1 MNKKPVPTAL
11 TIAGVDSGGGA
22 GIAADLKT
30 FAALGIHG
38 LVAVTSVT
46 AQNTYSVIGIHD
58 IPPQMV
64 ELQIRAVA
72 EDMGVDAAKTG
83 MLSNP
88 EIVRTVARVVREYN
102 FPLVVDPVIFAKSG
116 ARLLLEEAVEVLTK
130 ELLPIALITTP
141 NIPEAERLSGII
153 IRTLDDAE
161 KAAKKISDLY
171 GVRGVVVKGGHLMSG
186 EKSIDVLYYDGVIKK
201 YETPRV
207 EGCTHGTGCSFSAA
221 IAGYLAKGYDVFE
234 AVARAKEFIYNAIL
248 RSYKI
253 GKGHCPVNPSANIDL
268 YAEIYKAQ
276 RELER
281 AVERLMIRDKEFVH
295 LIPEVQTN
303 FVYSPPAHLAKDTG
317 DVIGIPG
324 RIVNYMGRARAS
336 GQPTPGASSHMA
348 RAVLT
353 IMSYEPSMRSG
364 INIAYSKELE
374 ELLRELKFK
383 VSYFD
388 RREEPEEV
396 KRIEGGTTRWGIAVA
411 IERIRDIPDA
421 VIDYGEHGKEPLIMI
436 FGRDPDDVVDKIF
449 KILDKAKE
457 KKIF

>member
-1 MNKKPVPTAL
+1 MSKKLIPTAL

-30 FAALGIHG
+30 FAAIGVHG

-46 AQNTYSVIGIHD
+46 AQNTYAVIGIHD

-72 EDMGVDAAKTG
+72 DDIGVDAAKTG

-88 EIVRTVARVVREYN
+88 EIVRTVARVVKEYN

-116 ARLLLEEAVEVLTK
+116 ARLLLEEAVEVLIK
-130 ELLPIALITTP
+130 ELLPVALITTP
-141 NIPEAERLSGII
+141 NISEAERLSGMI
-153 IRTLDDAE
+153 IRNLDDAE

-171 GVRGVVVKGGHLMSG
+171 GVRGVIVKGGHLTGS
-186 EKSIDVLYYDGVIKK
+186 EKSIDILYYEGVVKK
-201 YETPRV
+201 YKTPRID
-207 EGCTHGTGCSFSAA
+207 GCTHGTGCSFSAA
-221 IAGYLAKGYDVFE
+221 ITGYLAKGFNVFD
-234 AVARAKEFIYNAIL
+234 AVAKAKEFIYNAIL

-253 GKGHCPVNPSANIDL
+253 GKGHCPVNPSANVDL

-276 RELER
+276 RELED
-281 AVERLMIRDKEFVH
+281 AVKKLLTRDEEFVH

-303 FVYSPPAHLAKDTG
+303 FVYSPPVYLAKNIE
-317 DVIGIPG
+317 DVVGIPG
-324 RIVNYMGRARAS
+324 RIVNYVGRARAS
-336 GQPTPGASSHMA
+336 GYPMPGASSHMA

-353 IMSYEPSMRSG
+353 IMKYDPSIRSG
-364 INIAYSKELE
+364 INIAYSKEIE
-374 ELLRELKFK
+374 DTLRELGFK

-396 KRIEGGTTRWGIAVA
+396 KKLEGGTTRWGISVAV
-411 IERIRDIPDA
+411 ERIKDIPDA

-436 FGRDPDDVVDKIF
+436 FGKDPSEVVNKVF
-449 KILDKAKE
+449 RILDKAKE